1 MDNFLKLYLGLFQNK
16 DLDIQSIVLFSYLL
30 YELEII
36 DEKGIEKAIEVSNS
50 ELAKKL
56 NVDERI
62 IRKLLKKLE
71 EKEYIKIIKEKGKTN
86 RFLINKKKYDM
97 IINH

>member
-1 MDNFLKLYLGLFQNK
+1 MDNFLKTYLGLFQNK

-30 YELEII
+30 YEMEMLA
-36 DEKGIEKAIEVSNS
+36 EKGIEKAIEISNS
-50 ELAKKL
+50 ELAEKL

-86 RFLINKKKYDM
+86 RFLISKKKYNE